1 MPWNLSMISLV
12 NAKEAKEVSKKNIVS
27 CYVSLVLPDQSSE
40 VVGFAEGGSFTD
52 VKALDKGL

>member
-1 MPWNLSMISLV
+1 MISLV

-40 VVGFAEGGSFTD
+40 VVGFAEDGSFTD